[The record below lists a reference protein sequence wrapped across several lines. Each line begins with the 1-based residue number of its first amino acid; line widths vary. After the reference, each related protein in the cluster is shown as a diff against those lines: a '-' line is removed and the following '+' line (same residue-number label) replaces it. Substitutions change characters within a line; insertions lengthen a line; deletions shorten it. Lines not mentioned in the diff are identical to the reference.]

1 MKVKCAF
8 CGKMVEEED
17 VKFRLTVGGET
28 LSFCSLDCLY
38 KSEPIEE
45 FRHISLSSLVFNK
58 TVFEFLAIVTG
69 LGGVYYTLF
78 EAGSNALMMDTI
90 SVMAAIA
97 AMIVGVE
104 HLRYV
109 EDHRLVGRAVLLL
122 GAIILCRYCSSSG
135 STGSAE
141 ASLTRALSG

>member
-1 MKVKCAF
+1 
-8 CGKMVEEED
+8 MVEEED

-28 LSFCSLDCLY
+28 LSFYSRAR
-38 KSEPIEE
+38 E
-45 FRHISLSSLVFNK
+45 FRHISLSSLILNK

-109 EDHRLVGRAVLLL
+109 EEHRLVGRAVLLL
-122 GAIILCRYCSSSG
+122 GTIIL
-135 STGSAE
+135 
-141 ASLTRALSG
+141 LSILLFVWLHGFS

>member
-1 MKVKCAF
+1 MRVKCAF
-8 CGKMVEEED
+8 CDKMVEEED

-28 LSFCSLDCLY
+28 LNLCSLDCLY

-45 FRHISLSSLVFNK
+45 FRRISLSSLVLNK
-58 TVFEFLAIVTG
+58 TVFELLAIFTG

-78 EAGSNALMMDTI
+78 EAASNALIMDTI

-109 EDHRLVGRAVLLL
+109 EEHRLVGRAVLLL
-122 GAIILCRYCSSSG
+122 GAIIL
-135 STGSAE
+135 
-141 ASLTRALSG
+141 LSVLLFVWLHGFS